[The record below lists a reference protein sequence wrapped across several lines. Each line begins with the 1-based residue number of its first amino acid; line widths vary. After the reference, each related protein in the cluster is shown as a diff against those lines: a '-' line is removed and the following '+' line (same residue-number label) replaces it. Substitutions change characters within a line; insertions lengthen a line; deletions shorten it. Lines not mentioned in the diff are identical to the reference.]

1 MKSGNFENL
10 VRWYNC
16 MSSEYGLSFNEVLE
30 KCLGKRCFGRP
41 LAGESTDLSR
51 CSDSSNLNSK
61 VYEKTKA
68 FRCPV
73 VDLPNAEVGK
83 VCLRFAPEP
92 SGYLHIGHSKAALLN
107 KYFAEKYEGRLIVR
121 LDDTNPAKESSE
133 FVDSLLKD
141 IESLGIVYDAVTFTS
156 DYFPQLLEMA
166 ENLIYQGK
174 AYVDDTPVEQMR
186 LERHNGFE
194 SKCRKNAVDKNIYLW
209 NEMLVGSDIGVK
221 CCLRGKLDFVNPN
234 KCLRDPVYYRC
245 NLSPQHRVGSK
256 YKLYPTYDFA
266 SPFVDALE
274 GITHALRS
282 SEYRDRP

>member
-1 MKSGNFENL
+1 MITFQIDEWMDYIPTFVQGSEFEMECSYMESYLSTNTFLVGHSLSIADVALWSALAGAPQKWETSMKSGKFENL

-51 CSDSSNLNSK
+51 CSDSSNLNTK

-107 KYFAEKYEGRLIVR
+107 
-121 LDDTNPAKESSE
+121 
-133 FVDSLLKD
+133 
-141 IESLGIVYDAVTFTS
+141 
-156 DYFPQLLEMA
+156 
-166 ENLIYQGK
+166 
-174 AYVDDTPVEQMR
+174 
-186 LERHNGFE
+186 
-194 SKCRKNAVDKNIYLW
+194 
-209 NEMLVGSDIGVK
+209 
-221 CCLRGKLDFVNPN
+221 
-234 KCLRDPVYYRC
+234 
-245 NLSPQHRVGSK
+245 
-256 YKLYPTYDFA
+256 
-266 SPFVDALE
+266 
-274 GITHALRS
+274 
-282 SEYRDRP
+282 